1 MTESVPVS
9 TVSRVRRRVAS
20 WYNPIAITRG
30 LFSRPK
36 LYLAIVAAIATLY
49 LAPLAAPQALSFS
62 ARLVAAWIAGA
73 TVYLVLAA
81 FLMSSCS
88 SHAIRE
94 RAAAEDETRF
104 VFMVLILLAIATS
117 FAAVI
122 SLIGEAKQAQN
133 PTKAIDI
140 ALAGVAIVA
149 SWLVMQVL
157 FTLHYAHD
165 YYRVVDD
172 TGGIA
177 RGLDFPK
184 DDCPDYW
191 DFFYFTTSIGASS
204 QTSDVSITSK
214 PARRLV
220 TVQAVMSFVYNT
232 TVVALAINLASG
244 LM

>member
-1 MTESVPVS
+1 
-9 TVSRVRRRVAS
+9 VRRRVAS
-20 WYNPIAITRG
+20 WYNPIAIARG
-30 LFSRPK
+30 LLSRPK
-36 LYLAIVAAIATLY
+36 LYLAILAAVATLY
-49 LAPLAAPQALSFS
+49 LAPRVAPQALSLS
-62 ARLVAAWIAGA
+62 AQLVAAWIAGA
-73 TVYLVLAA
+73 TIYLLLAA

-88 SHAIRE
+88 SHTIRE
-94 RAAAEDETRF
+94 RAEGEDETRF

-117 FAAVI
+117 FAAVVA
-122 SLIGEAKQAQN
+122 LIGEAKVAQY
-133 PTKAIDI
+133 PIKAVDI
-140 ALAGVAIVA
+140 TLAGVAILA

-165 YYRVVDD
+165 YYRVVDE
-172 TGGIA
+172 TGEIA
-177 RGLDFPK
+177 RGLDFPR
-184 DDCPDYW
+184 DDRPDYW

-214 PARRLV
+214 SARRLV